1 MRNLEFAIQ
10 MESEGRQ
17 YYLEQA
23 NKNQDNAAL
32 NKVFNLLADSE
43 KEHENLLRKRLNN
56 EEYILD
62 EDSSTS
68 KIKTVFH
75 GLKDYEASKIRSTTQ
90 LDVYR
95 LAADIEEKSIGLYQE
110 MLNEAED
117 DKDKKLFEFLL
128 AEEKQHLILF
138 EELVKML
145 TRPEEWVESAE
156 FGLRE
161 DY

>member
-1 MRNLEFAIQ
+1 MNTLEFAIQ
-10 MESEGRQ
+10 MEMEGRK

-62 EDSSTS
+62 EVSSTN
-68 KIKTVFH
+68 KVKTVFH

-95 LAADIEEKSIGLYQE
+95 LAADIEEKSIKLYQE
-110 MLNEAED
+110 MLKEAKD
-117 DKDKKLFEFLL
+117 DKDRRLFEFLL
-128 AEEKQHLILF
+128 EEEKQHLVLF

>member
-1 MRNLEFAIQ
+1 MNKLDFAIN
-10 MESEGRQ
+10 MEREGRQ

-23 NKNQDNAAL
+23 EKNQDNVL
-32 NKVFNLLADSE
+32 NKVFVILADAE
-43 KEHENLLRKRLNN
+43 KEHEILLSKRLNK
-56 EEYILD
+56 EEYTLK
-62 EDSSTS
+62 EFDSMKEINS
-68 KIKTVFH
+68 IFH
-75 GLKDYEASKIRSTTQ
+75 GLKDYEASAIRSTTQ

-95 LAADIEEKSIGLYQE
+95 LAVSIEEKSIELYQD
-110 MLNEAED
+110 MLKESDN

-128 AEEKQHLILF
+128 KEEDKHLILF
-138 EELVKML
+138 DELVKML